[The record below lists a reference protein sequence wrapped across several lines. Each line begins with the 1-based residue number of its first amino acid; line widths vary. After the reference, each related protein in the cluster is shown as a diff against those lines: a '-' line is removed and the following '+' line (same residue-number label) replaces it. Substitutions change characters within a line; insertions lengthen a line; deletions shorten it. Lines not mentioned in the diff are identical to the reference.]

1 MIFLF
6 YTFRNSSGSGE
17 KRRVSFNK
25 ELYIRYRTTSEE
37 SSSSTLKDKNNQLKK
52 NYNRCWTQKFVRSQR
67 DDKFDKLIN
76 WSYRSPKITHKNI
89 SMKIT
94 KESLHAPN
102 SYLDEVP
109 QNKLE
114 EVISNKIEGNKDNDL
129 STSDESYLEKNA
141 LCNWQK
147 NAQNERVDL
156 SKTGTYSETNNNIS
170 KEESVEK
177 NVKYTMEEMLKK
189 DQIEFSS
196 NSKKI
201 SEEKNIQETLNDSAV
216 SGDSSSDEEI
226 LQTRFPVQHDEDSN
240 PESPATFAYTSD
252 NENSLENDLETKKPS
267 VVQAKTRESVDCKTN
282 GINSEM
288 NEYSWTKDPQEAATD
303 RADYT
308 LLDVDADN
316 SNIETESS
324 SYLQNSIANKNTG
337 LNFDETK
344 DKNEI
349 LLKEIE
355 KTGKNEKILDQNA
368 QERNDVSPD
377 IVIEQFFNGSFDI
390 SVFKPEKNS
399 TMIASDPMVSKQRH
413 LMEDEHLS
421 SKKKKYKGNILKNI
435 NNKEMHNVL
444 DLSDETKQKK
454 INNDNKPVVNSMIQ
468 LKRRILEKDTENSK
482 KTRMITRKNK
492 NKVTPII
499 SDKLT
504 LKTKSVSE
512 NKFSNSNNQYK
523 RINNRSQC
531 NDKEITILNNF
542 DKAEE
547 NNKKNKT
554 KSNTRR
560 KNSHKNEEIFI
571 DFSSIITP
579 LKKSRNLR
587 SSSLVASKKIKEI
600 EKLENVYSAEEIL
613 IDSDGSCFD
622 SNFKEIEDSFKNI
635 FKDQKPPAKYK
646 AENKLETDKSHQD
659 IMDITSS
666 EGLQICF
673 EKQGRGK
680 GKRTAGNKKKYENK
694 IENVLDICHKTAN
707 CQLNMDNKTLER
719 DFISDPYQ
727 PDFLME
733 ENRDTT
739 EKYLNNKKRKCNR
752 RQGKSDKRTENKL
765 LEYGKNIEKASTP
778 TKGAKSIMNYGI
790 TTRSKKKTWEMLQK
804 ELLGE
809 TNDAS
814 FSNSIAKTVPL
825 NNLSVG
831 KQSMKDVDVYPSVT
845 QTVSMMDKRNK
856 YDGKYK
862 IQDTENKYLQILT
875 NNMQSNEIV
884 SYKSKSIVEKTLAT
898 MERCTAG
905 FITPKVSSYY
915 IKFQHTI

>member
-37 SSSSTLKDKNNQLKK
+37 SSSSTLKDKKNQLKK
-52 NYNRCWTQKFVRSQR
+52 NYNRCWTQKFIRSQR
-67 DDKFDKLIN
+67 DDRFDKLIN
-76 WSYRSPKITHKNI
+76 WSYRSPNITHKNI
-89 SMKIT
+89 SMEIT

-114 EVISNKIEGNKDNDL
+114 EVISNKLEGNEDNDL
-129 STSDESYLEKNA
+129 STSDGSYLEKNA

-147 NAQNERVDL
+147 DAQNERVDL
-156 SKTGTYSETNNNIS
+156 NKKGTYIETNNDIS
-170 KEESVEK
+170 KEESVGK
-177 NVKYTMEEMLKK
+177 SVKYTMEEMLKK

-201 SEEKNIQETLNDSAV
+201 SEEKNIQETLNDNAV
-216 SGDSSSDEEI
+216 SGDSSSDEEF
-226 LQTRFPVQHDEDSN
+226 LQTRFPVQHDEDDSN
-240 PESPATFAYTSD
+240 PESPASFACTSD
-252 NENSLENDLETKKPS
+252 NENSLENDLEKKKPS
-267 VVQAKTRESVDCKTN
+267 VVQAKARESVDCKTN
-282 GINSEM
+282 GLNSEM
-288 NEYSWTKDPQEAATD
+288 NEYSWKKDPQETATD
-303 RADYT
+303 RADYS
-308 LLDVDADN
+308 LLDVDANN
-316 SNIETESS
+316 SNIETENS
-324 SYLQNSIANKNTG
+324 SYLQNSTKNKSTN
-337 LNFDETK
+337 LNFDATK
-344 DKNEI
+344 DENEI
-349 LLKEIE
+349 YLKEIE
-355 KTGKNEKILDQNA
+355 KTGKKEKILDQNA
-368 QERNDVSPD
+368 QKRNDISPD
-377 IVIEQFFNGSFDI
+377 IVTEQFFNGSFDI

-399 TMIASDPMVSKQRH
+399 TMIASDQRVLKQKH
-413 LMEDEHLS
+413 LMEDEHPP
-421 SKKKKYKGNILKNI
+421 SKKTKYKENINKNV
-435 NNKEMHNVL
+435 NNKELHKVL
-444 DLSDETKQKK
+444 DLSGEAKHNK
-454 INNDNKPVVNSMIQ
+454 INNDNKPVNNSMIQ
-468 LKRRILEKDTENSK
+468 LRRTLEKDAENSK
-482 KTRMITRKNK
+482 KTRMVTRKNK
-492 NKVTPII
+492 NELTRII

-512 NKFSNSNNQYK
+512 NKFSNSNNQHK
-523 RINNRSQC
+523 RVNIRSRC

-547 NNKKNKT
+547 NKKNKT

-560 KNSHKNEEIFI
+560 KNSPKNEEIFK

-587 SSSLVASKKIKEI
+587 NSSLVASKKIKEI
-600 EKLENVYSAEEIL
+600 EKLENVYSGEEIL
-613 IDSDGSCFD
+613 IDSDSSCFD

-680 GKRTAGNKKKYENK
+680 GKRTAGNKKKCENK
-694 IENVLDICHKTAN
+694 IENILDICHKTAN
-707 CQLNMDNKTLER
+707 CQLNMDNRTLES

-752 RQGKSDKRTENKL
+752 RQGKRDTRAENKL
-765 LEYGKNIEKASTP
+765 LEYGKNIKKATTP

-809 TNDAS
+809 TNDAP
-814 FSNSIAKTVPL
+814 FSNSIEKTVPF
-825 NNLSVG
+825 NKLSVG
-831 KQSMKDVDVYPSVT
+831 KRSMKDVDVYPSVT

-856 YDGKYK
+856 YDGKYE

-884 SYKSKSIVEKTLAT
+884 PYKSKSIVEKTLAK